1 MFAIWKI
8 GAIPERHVCWDDID
22 RLPHEVSEIHLVL
35 LLSRKRIRVEDAGV
49 LTG

>member
-22 RLPHEVSEIHLVL
+22 RLPQEVSEIHLVWH
-35 LLSRKRIRVEDAGV
+35 LSRKQIRVKDV
-49 LTG
+49 RILTG